1 MTGMDALE
9 GRIVTDPDGVEGRI
23 VAFEP
28 AGGRPG
34 AQAMIELAEGR
45 HVLVPQDM
53 LAPQADGGIHLP
65 LSFSTIISG
74 TDGEELR
81 IPVVEEK
88 LAVRKREV
96 VTGKVRVTK
105 RVREREVVV
114 DEPLMRERVEVTRVP
129 IGQWVD
135 APVLP
140 WREGDTMIIPLLEEV
155 VVVEKRLRVVEE
167 VRITTRR
174 TEFHDPK
181 TVTLRSEEAIVEPL
195 TFAKSE
201 PGLSS

>member
-1 MTGMDALE
+1 MESLEGRTVIDSDGLE
-9 GRIVTDPDGVEGRI
+9 GRIVALEPGNDGTGARVMVELTG
-23 VAFEP
+23 
-28 AGGRPG
+28 
-34 AQAMIELAEGR
+34 GR

-53 LAPQADGGIHLP
+53 LAPGDDGSTHLP
-65 LSFSTIISG
+65 LSFSTIISDAG
-74 TDGEELR
+74 AEEHR
-81 IPVVEEK
+81 IPVVEERM
-88 LAVRKREV
+88 AVRKRKV

-105 RVREREVVV
+105 RVREREVIV
-114 DEPLMRERVEVTRVP
+114 DEPLLRERVEVTRVP

-174 TEFHDPK
+174 SEFHDPK
-181 TVTLRSEEAIVEPL
+181 TVTLRSEEAIVESLSPVG
-195 TFAKSE
+195 SE
-201 PGLSS
+201 PSSSS